1 MASVT
6 IQKRSVWAAHIDMP
20 LATRLWEGRD
30 NDWYIRT
37 YGKPPQSSDRTW
49 EPWRGGV
56 FVHYTGSR
64 TSFSPASETDCRKK
78 VASMFADHYPDS
90 GDIKY
95 NYLVCPHGTVYEGR
109 GHQRGEANGG
119 ATIALSGGRELG
131 RNTAF
136 YSVQGM
142 LGVPDKP
149 TSAMLASMKKLIH
162 HLRYELPRE
171 RRAGGELLPHRAG
184 GWDTE
189 CPGANLLPYA
199 KAGSSI
205 DPEPPAKQGA
215 EAAALNIISRGSWG
229 ARAPKSV
236 VKVPASERRGFVVH
250 YSAGPSS
257 QTVRQIQNYHM
268 DSNGWSD
275 IGYNFLVDTAGRI
288 YEGRGWNN
296 EGAHTSGY
304 NRSHI
309 AVCFIGRDGDAT
321 KAAKVSIRSLY
332 EKANTV
338 FGRTLSKTYH
348 SALGSTSCPGNDL
361 RSWVSSGMPVDG
373 WSDIGDGDGGGG
385 GGGTGGVRSVASQ
398 QKAVNSLGYTPPLDV
413 DGITGPKT
421 VAGVKWLQAKVGV
434 TADGIWGPDTEAAYR
449 AYTSTGGPGK
459 GMSSVRSIASQQKAV
474 NDLGHTPKLDVDGVF
489 GPRTEAGVKW
499 LQTRAGV
506 PADGLWGPAT
516 EAAYRDLAK
525 GGATWSDGGLTTVRS
540 VLRQQKAVNSL
551 GYTPKLTED
560 GLFGPQTET
569 GVKWLQTRVGVTAD
583 GLWGPDTE
591 TAFTR
596 FSDGPNLAVDGD
608 FGPRTIAFTQRAIGV
623 TADGVWGAESKRAL
637 QRHLN
642 TWSNAGLTV
651 DGDTGP
657 NTVKALQRHLML
669 MTGTKLTI
677 DGAWGATTTRA
688 LQTAL
693 NQGRF

>member
-1 MASVT
+1 
-6 IQKRSVWAAHIDMP
+6 
-20 LATRLWEGRD
+20 
-30 NDWYIRT
+30 
-37 YGKPPQSSDRTW
+37 
-49 EPWRGGV
+49 
-56 FVHYTGSR
+56 
-64 TSFSPASETDCRKK
+64 
-78 VASMFADHYPDS
+78 
-90 GDIKY
+90 
-95 NYLVCPHGTVYEGR
+95 
-109 GHQRGEANGG
+109 
-119 ATIALSGGRELG
+119 
-131 RNTAF
+131 
-136 YSVQGM
+136 
-142 LGVPDKP
+142 
-149 TSAMLASMKKLIH
+149 MKKLIH

-449 AYTSTGGPGK
+449 AYTHRPPGK
-459 GMSSVRSIASQQKAV
+459 GMSSVRSIAPSRSWYGAASRY
-474 NDLGHTPKLDVDGVF
+474 TPGF
-489 GPRTEAGVKW
+489 GARTEAGEVAPD
-499 LQTRAGV
+499 QGGV
-506 PADGLWGPAT
+506 PADGWGPRRRPPTAT
-516 EAAYRDLAK
+516 SPRAA
-525 GGATWSDGGLTTVRS
+525 
-540 VLRQQKAVNSL
+540 
-551 GYTPKLTED
+551 PP
-560 GLFGPQTET
+560 GP
-569 GVKWLQTRVGVTAD
+569 TA
-583 GLWGPDTE
+583 
-591 TAFTR
+591 A
-596 FSDGPNLAVDGD
+596 
-608 FGPRTIAFTQRAIGV
+608 
-623 TADGVWGAESKRAL
+623 
-637 QRHLN
+637 
-642 TWSNAGLTV
+642 
-651 DGDTGP
+651 
-657 NTVKALQRHLML
+657 
-669 MTGTKLTI
+669 
-677 DGAWGATTTRA
+677 
-688 LQTAL
+688 
-693 NQGRF
+693 

>member
-6 IQKRSVWAAHIDMP
+6 IQKRSTWAPHIDMP
-20 LATRLWEGRD
+20 LATRLREGRD
-30 NDWYIRT
+30 DDWYIRT
-37 YGKPPQSSDRTW
+37 YGKPPQPSDRTW

-56 FVHYTGSR
+56 FIHYAGSR
-64 TSFSPASETDCRKK
+64 FSFSPASETDCRKK
-78 VASMFADHYPDS
+78 VASTFADHYPDS

-95 NYLVCPHGTVYEGR
+95 NFFVCPHGTVYEGR

-142 LGVPDKP
+142 LGIPDRP
-149 TSAMLASMKKLIH
+149 TSVMLASMKKLIH

-171 RRAGGELLPHRAG
+171 RRAGGELLPHQAG
-184 GWDTE
+184 GWGTD

-199 KAGSSI
+199 KTGSSI

-215 EAAALNIISRGSWG
+215 EAAALNIVSRGSWG

-288 YEGRGWNN
+288 HEGRGWNN

-309 AVCFIGRDGDAT
+309 AVCFIDRDGDAT
-321 KAAKVSIRSLY
+321 KAVKISIRSLY

-348 SALGSTSCPGNDL
+348 SALGSTSCPGNEL

-385 GGGTGGVRSVASQ
+385 DGTGGVRSVASQ
-398 QKAVNSLGYTPPLDV
+398 QKAVNSLGHTPPLDV
-413 DGITGPKT
+413 DGITRPKT
-421 VAGVKWLQAKVGV
+421 VAGIKWLQTKVGV

-449 AYTSTGGPGK
+449 AYTSSGGPGK
-459 GMSSVRSIASQQKAV
+459 GMSAVRSIASQQKAV
-474 NDLGHTPKLDVDGVF
+474 KDLGHTPKLDVDGVF
-489 GPRTEAGVKW
+489 GPRTEAGVEW
-499 LQTRAGV
+499 LQA
-506 PADGLWGPAT
+506 
-516 EAAYRDLAK
+516 
-525 GGATWSDGGLTTVRS
+525 
-540 VLRQQKAVNSL
+540 
-551 GYTPKLTED
+551 
-560 GLFGPQTET
+560 
-569 GVKWLQTRVGVTAD
+569 RVGVTAD

-596 FSDGPNLAVDGD
+596 FSDGPNLTVDGD

-623 TADGVWGAESKRAL
+623 TADGVRGAESKRAL

-642 TWSNAGLTV
+642 TWSDAGLTV

>member
-1 MASVT
+1 
-6 IQKRSVWAAHIDMP
+6 MP
-20 LATRLWEGRD
+20 LATRLREGRD
-30 NDWYIRT
+30 DDWYIRT
-37 YGKPPQSSDRTW
+37 YGKPPQPSDRTW

-56 FVHYTGSR
+56 FIHYAGSR
-64 TSFSPASETDCRKK
+64 FSFSPASETDCRKK
-78 VASMFADHYPDS
+78 VASTFADHYPDS

-95 NYLVCPHGTVYEGR
+95 NFFVCPHGTVYEGR

-142 LGVPDKP
+142 LGIPDRP
-149 TSAMLASMKKLIH
+149 TSVMLASMKKLIH

-171 RRAGGELLPHRAG
+171 RRAGGELLPHQAG
-184 GWDTE
+184 GWGTD

-199 KAGSSI
+199 KTGSSI

-215 EAAALNIISRGSWG
+215 EAAALNIVSRGSWG

-288 YEGRGWNN
+288 HEGRGWNN

-321 KAAKVSIRSLY
+321 KAVKISIRSLY

-348 SALGSTSCPGNDL
+348 SALGSTSCPGNEL

-385 GGGTGGVRSVASQ
+385 DGTGGVRSVASQ
-398 QKAVNSLGYTPPLDV
+398 QKAVNSLGHTPPLDV
-413 DGITGPKT
+413 DGITRPKT
-421 VAGVKWLQAKVGV
+421 VAGIKWLQTKVGV

-449 AYTSTGGPGK
+449 AYTSSGGPGK
-459 GMSSVRSIASQQKAV
+459 GMSAVRSIASQQKAV
-474 NDLGHTPKLDVDGVF
+474 KDLGHTPKLDVDGVF
-489 GPRTEAGVKW
+489 GPRTEAGVEW
-499 LQTRAGV
+499 LQA
-506 PADGLWGPAT
+506 
-516 EAAYRDLAK
+516 
-525 GGATWSDGGLTTVRS
+525 
-540 VLRQQKAVNSL
+540 
-551 GYTPKLTED
+551 
-560 GLFGPQTET
+560 
-569 GVKWLQTRVGVTAD
+569 RVGVTAD

-596 FSDGPNLAVDGD
+596 FSDGPNLTVDGD

-623 TADGVWGAESKRAL
+623 TADGVRGAESKRAL

-642 TWSNAGLTV
+642 TWSDAGLTV

>member
-6 IQKRSVWAAHIDMP
+6 IQKRSTWAPHIDMP
-20 LATRLWEGRD
+20 LATRLREGRD

-37 YGKPPQSSDRTW
+37 YGKPPQPSDRTW

-56 FVHYTGSR
+56 FIHYAGSLF
-64 TSFSPASETDCRKK
+64 SFSPASETDCRKK
-78 VASMFADHYPDS
+78 VASTFADHYPDS

-95 NYLVCPHGTVYEGR
+95 NFFVCPHGTVYEGR
-109 GHQRGEANGG
+109 GYQRGEANGG

-142 LGVPDKP
+142 LGIPDKP

-171 RRAGGELLPHRAG
+171 RRAGGELLPHQAG
-184 GWDTE
+184 GWGTD

-199 KAGSSI
+199 KTGSSI

-215 EAAALNIISRGSWG
+215 EAAALNIVSRGSWG

-321 KAAKVSIRSLY
+321 KAVKVSIRSLY

-348 SALGSTSCPGNDL
+348 SALGSTSCPGNEPAFL
-361 RSWVSSGMPVDG
+361 GEF
-373 WSDIGDGDGGGG
+373 GDAGG
-385 GGGTGGVRSVASQ
+385 R
-398 QKAVNSLGYTPPLDV
+398 L
-413 DGITGPKT
+413 
-421 VAGVKWLQAKVGV
+421 VGH
-434 TADGIWGPDTEAAYR
+434 R
-449 AYTSTGGPGK
+449 
-459 GMSSVRSIASQQKAV
+459 R
-474 NDLGHTPKLDVDGVF
+474 
-489 GPRTEAGVKW
+489 R
-499 LQTRAGV
+499 
-506 PADGLWGPAT
+506 
-516 EAAYRDLAK
+516 
-525 GGATWSDGGLTTVRS
+525 
-540 VLRQQKAVNSL
+540 
-551 GYTPKLTED
+551 
-560 GLFGPQTET
+560 
-569 GVKWLQTRVGVTAD
+569 
-583 GLWGPDTE
+583 
-591 TAFTR
+591 
-596 FSDGPNLAVDGD
+596 
-608 FGPRTIAFTQRAIGV
+608 
-623 TADGVWGAESKRAL
+623 
-637 QRHLN
+637 
-642 TWSNAGLTV
+642 
-651 DGDTGP
+651 
-657 NTVKALQRHLML
+657 
-669 MTGTKLTI
+669 
-677 DGAWGATTTRA
+677 
-688 LQTAL
+688 
-693 NQGRF
+693 

>member
-6 IQKRSVWAAHIDMP
+6 IQKRSTWAPHIDMP
-20 LATRLWEGRD
+20 LATRLREGRD
-30 NDWYIRT
+30 DDWYIRT
-37 YGKPPQSSDRTW
+37 YGKPPQPSDRTW

-56 FVHYTGSR
+56 FIHYAGSR
-64 TSFSPASETDCRKK
+64 FSVSPASETDCRKK
-78 VASMFADHYPDS
+78 VASTFADHYPDS

-95 NYLVCPHGTVYEGR
+95 NFFVCPHGTVYEGR

-142 LGVPDKP
+142 LGIPDRP
-149 TSAMLASMKKLIH
+149 TSVMLASMKKLIH

-171 RRAGGELLPHRAG
+171 RRAGGELLPHQVG
-184 GWDTE
+184 GWGTD

-199 KAGSSI
+199 KTGSSI

-215 EAAALNIISRGSWG
+215 EAAALNIVSRGSWG

-288 YEGRGWNN
+288 HEGRGWNN

-321 KAAKVSIRSLY
+321 KAVKISIRSLY

-348 SALGSTSCPGNDL
+348 SALGSTSCPGNEP
-361 RSWVSSGMPVDG
+361 RPWVSSGMPVDG

-385 GGGTGGVRSVASQ
+385 DGTGGVRSVASQ
-398 QKAVNSLGYTPPLDV
+398 QKAVNSLGHTPPLDV
-413 DGITGPKT
+413 DGITRPKT
-421 VAGVKWLQAKVGV
+421 VAGIKWLQTKVGV

-449 AYTSTGGPGK
+449 AYTSSGGPGK
-459 GMSSVRSIASQQKAV
+459 GMSAVRSIASQQKAV
-474 NDLGHTPKLDVDGVF
+474 KDLGHTPKLDVDDVF
-489 GPRTEAGVKW
+489 GPRTEAGVEW
-499 LQTRAGV
+499 LQA
-506 PADGLWGPAT
+506 
-516 EAAYRDLAK
+516 
-525 GGATWSDGGLTTVRS
+525 
-540 VLRQQKAVNSL
+540 
-551 GYTPKLTED
+551 
-560 GLFGPQTET
+560 
-569 GVKWLQTRVGVTAD
+569 RVGVTAD

-596 FSDGPNLAVDGD
+596 FSDGPNLTVDGD

-623 TADGVWGAESKRAL
+623 TADGVRGAESKRAL

-642 TWSNAGLTV
+642 TWSDAGLTV

>member
-6 IQKRSVWAAHIDMP
+6 TQKRSTWAPHIDMP
-20 LATRLWEGRD
+20 LATRLREGRD
-30 NDWYIRT
+30 DDWYIRT
-37 YGKPPQSSDRTW
+37 YGKPPQPSDRTW

-56 FVHYTGSR
+56 FIHYAGSR
-64 TSFSPASETDCRKK
+64 FSFSPASETDCRKK
-78 VASMFADHYPDS
+78 VASTFADHYPDS

-95 NYLVCPHGTVYEGR
+95 NFFVCPHGTVYEGR

-142 LGVPDKP
+142 LGIPDRP
-149 TSAMLASMKKLIH
+149 TSVMLASMKKLIH

-171 RRAGGELLPHRAG
+171 RRAGGELLPHQAG
-184 GWDTE
+184 GWGTD

-199 KAGSSI
+199 KTGSSI

-215 EAAALNIISRGSWG
+215 EAAALNIVSRGSWG

-236 VKVPASERRGFVVH
+236 VKVPASERRGFVMH

-275 IGYNFLVDTAGRI
+275 IG
-288 YEGRGWNN
+288 
-296 EGAHTSGY
+296 
-304 NRSHI
+304 
-309 AVCFIGRDGDAT
+309 
-321 KAAKVSIRSLY
+321 
-332 EKANTV
+332 
-338 FGRTLSKTYH
+338 
-348 SALGSTSCPGNDL
+348 
-361 RSWVSSGMPVDG
+361 
-373 WSDIGDGDGGGG
+373 DGDGGGG
-385 GGGTGGVRSVASQ
+385 DGTGGVRSVASQ
-398 QKAVNSLGYTPPLDV
+398 QKAVNSLGHTPPLDV
-413 DGITGPKT
+413 DGITRPKT
-421 VAGVKWLQAKVGV
+421 VAGIKWLQNKVGV

-449 AYTSTGGPGK
+449 AYTSSGGPGK
-459 GMSSVRSIASQQKAV
+459 GMSAVRSIASQQKAV
-474 NDLGHTPKLDVDGVF
+474 NDLGHAPKLDVDGVF

-499 LQTRAGV
+499 LQA
-506 PADGLWGPAT
+506 
-516 EAAYRDLAK
+516 
-525 GGATWSDGGLTTVRS
+525 
-540 VLRQQKAVNSL
+540 
-551 GYTPKLTED
+551 
-560 GLFGPQTET
+560 
-569 GVKWLQTRVGVTAD
+569 RVGVTAD

-596 FSDGPNLAVDGD
+596 FSDGPNLTVDGD

-642 TWSNAGLTV
+642 TWSDAGLTV